1 MSRLGE
7 ITSDIQKKLIDAKL
21 DDNLLVLIA
30 DNFSSDSIN
39 YLFQT
44 DKRTTYLF
52 TKLNIKR
59 LLDADVI
66 FPENILNDS
75 KFFDMLKEKS
85 LISFRTNIN
94 NVEKKFTRTHR
105 ISIKKIL

>member
-1 MSRLGE
+1 M
-7 ITSDIQKKLIDAKL
+7 IDAKL
-21 DDNLLVLIA
+21 DDNLLILIVE
-30 DNFSSDSIN
+30 NFSSDSIN
-39 YLFQT
+39 YLFKT
-44 DKRTTYLF
+44 DKRATYLF

-59 LLDADVI
+59 LIDTDVI

-94 NVEKKFTRTHR
+94 NVERKTY
-105 ISIKKIL
+105 